1 MKTKY
6 FELNGSTHSQILA
19 RQQFIIEYD
28 FKLLEFFPV
37 QIGPSF
43 QVIYELLWFFP
54 TFIYGDT
61 WINI

>member
-19 RQQFIIEYD
+19 RQEFITEYS

-37 QIGPSF
+37 VQIGPHF
-43 QVIYELLWFFP
+43 QVLYEQLRFCP
-54 TFIYGDT
+54 IFIYGE
-61 WINI
+61 I